1 MATITVNSSY
11 QPVSYS
17 NWSKVISGTTYNFTL
32 TTYAKLNGQNTDTK
46 TSTIELKSVL
56 TLKQPAYY
64 VSVSSGTSVLN
75 GTSKSFGSTTFNRGD
90 TTLQTKTITIT
101 HNDDGTSPTQSVSAS
116 WTAAKTGNGST
127 SGSIKA
133 PKMNLYPTIK
143 TPYSFNATLES
154 GNVVIS
160 NPRIDFNTDDSYASM
175 NIYCAIF
182 PANATEYESTTP
194 YVSYRTLTSNEIRSG
209 QFIFD
214 DLSTSEKNGLA
225 QASKY
230 TNQLAVKYVLKTGTN
245 KYSTMNANMNVSNV
259 NPTFTTS
266 YREQNG
272 AVRTLL
278 GEQPDTEITKVI
290 KNASKVRLT
299 VTASPKMYAEI
310 SNITLMHNNKDIQP
324 ISHSQNVYV
333 FDVDVLS
340 NTFKIMVIDSRGNG
354 VNGTPPA
361 YVDEQKTLINY
372 TPININQAASIVR
385 STGLHKNNIVITFES
400 PYTSTID
407 TYNNEYH
414 VMYKLSSEQDY
425 NDITELATVSGGK
438 LFMTNV
444 EIGNDDV
451 IPYTESAN
459 VDLFISDKL
468 GEDTETK
475 TVLSAVSTFEAGKTD
490 FQVNGDLF
498 VADTNRQNIVN
509 VLNTMMTE
517 NKVFDFKVLNITVDR
532 DNPFPDIISNI
543 GTLTKTTGFINYS
556 YNSGEHVMI
565 GYVYPTKNY
574 GALICMSYNNNV
586 FKIYT
591 LNNGVYTSVP
601 LISKARYIW
610 QGYATSAQSST
621 TAVNVTN
628 FSTTLTTYGGD
639 IFVSVS
645 APFYQ
650 SGGTGNMRLYVDN
663 VEKAVIIHSSSK
675 DKVQIHGEAIVTGIS
690 AGSHTFRVTMQP
702 QNNTFTCYIGTYVEK
717 CFTIIEL

>member
-11 QPVSYS
+11 QQVSYS

-56 TLKQPAYY
+56 TLKQPAIY

-101 HNDDGTSPTQSVSAS
+101 HSDDGTSPTQSVSAS
-116 WTAAKTGNGST
+116 WAATNTGNGST

-143 TPYSFNATLES
+143 TPYSFNATLEN

-175 NIYCAIF
+175 NVYCAIF
-182 PANATEYESTTP
+182 PASATEYESTTP
-194 YVSYRTLTSNEIRSG
+194 YVSYRTLTSDEIRSG
-209 QFIFD
+209 QFVFD
-214 DLSTSEKNGLA
+214 DLSTTEKNGLA

-245 KYSTMNANMNVSNV
+245 KYSTMNANMDVSNV

-299 VTASPKMYAEI
+299 VTAIPKMYAEI

-324 ISHSQNVYV
+324 ISHSGNVYV
-333 FDVDVLS
+333 FDVDVLD
-340 NTFKIMVIDSRGNG
+340 NTFRIMVIDSRGNG

-385 STGLHKNNIVITFES
+385 STGQHKNNIVITFES
-400 PYTSTID
+400 PYTSIID

-414 VMYKLSSEQDY
+414 VKYKLSSSQTY
-425 NDITELATVSGGK
+425 IDITSLATVSDGK

-490 FQVNGDLF
+490 LQVNGDLF
-498 VADTNRQNIVN
+498 IANTNRQNAVN
-509 VLNTMMTE
+509 VLSTINGLMGDVADLSTA
-517 NKVFDFKVLNITVDR
+517 V
-532 DNPFPDIISNI
+532 SNI
-543 GTLTKTTGFINYS
+543 IDSGYIDTGNTGYYIKFADGTMITRHTKTGTASITTAWGNGYTTGAGNTIDLGNYPMAFL
-556 YNSGEHVMI
+556 SGST
-565 GYVYPTKNY
+565 P
-574 GALICMSYNNNV
+574 
-586 FKIYT
+586 
-591 LNNGVYTSVP
+591 
-601 LISKARYIW
+601 YIW
-610 QGYATSAQSST
+610 VTIVRDDNNYWMASTSGTSETNAGKTSLLRFTSAT
-621 TAVNVTN
+621 VK
-628 FSTTLTTYGGD
+628 Y
-639 IFVSVS
+639 
-645 APFYQ
+645 
-650 SGGTGNMRLYVDN
+650 R
-663 VEKAVIIHSSSK
+663 
-675 DKVQIHGEAIVTGIS
+675 
-690 AGSHTFRVTMQP
+690 FRVLA
-702 QNNTFTCYIGTYVEK
+702 IGRWK
-717 CFTIIEL
+717 